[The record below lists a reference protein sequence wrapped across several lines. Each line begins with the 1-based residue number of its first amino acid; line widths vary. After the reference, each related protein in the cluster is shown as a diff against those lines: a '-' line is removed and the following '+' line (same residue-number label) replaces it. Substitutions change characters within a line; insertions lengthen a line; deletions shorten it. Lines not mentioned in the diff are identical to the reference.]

1 MSIFSKSRGTTIRP
15 RHYYDEKIVFV
26 LGLFT
31 ILLPGFYQSPEAT
44 GKYFNAL
51 MFLFLFG
58 ELNFVELLFRFVRP
72 L

>member
-31 ILLPGFYQSPEAT
+31 ILSPGFYQSPEAT
-44 GKYFNAL
+44 GSIL
-51 MFLFLFG
+51 MLFLFLFG
-58 ELNFVELLFRFVRP
+58 ELNFVELRFRFARP

>member
-31 ILLPGFYQSPEAT
+31 ILLPGFYQSLEAT
-44 GKYFNAL
+44 GKYFNAVSI
-51 MFLFLFG
+51 
-58 ELNFVELLFRFVRP
+58 FVQ
-72 L
+72 

>member
-44 GKYFNAL
+44 GKYFNA
-51 MFLFLFG
+51 
-58 ELNFVELLFRFVRP
+58 VSIFVR
-72 L
+72 

>member
-31 ILLPGFYQSPEAT
+31 ILLPGFYQSLEAT
-44 GKYFNAL
+44 GKYFNAVSI
-51 MFLFLFG
+51 
-58 ELNFVELLFRFVRP
+58 FVQWIEFCRASV
-72 L
+72 